1 MKKNITFNSKH
12 IQWFLF
18 LCLSFSITFCMFL
31 LSSCSDDDHEEVNN
45 QAHYQDVPAS
55 LLTDAKK
62 LEMVRSIQDLK
73 DGRFFYLDYTE
84 DYKLSTISGYNLTD
98 NTQLIGAVLK
108 TLCDKTPSWL
118 KARVKLDAGCSAF
131 AVTTPDTGDYLMGRN
146 FDYSHDNEPIAA
158 ALVRTAP
165 EGGLK
170 SISMVDAYWI
180 GYRQDLWH
188 YILYNKEQFEKHK
201 TSASIYQASIDE
213 INVRLAKLAKDCER
227 YRNLVE
233 KKAAT
238 PIQLEQLEVEYAATR
253 KKLEGVKKQQA
264 AAYKGVNEVTTRKQN
279 VAASIERAEA
289 AVEMAKLNLSYCVV
303 VAPCDGKLG
312 RRSIEEGQ
320 MVNAGT
326 TITYI
331 IPTNNKW
338 VIANYK
344 ETQIENL
351 YVGQK
356 VRMTVDAISNKE
368 FEGTVTAISGATGSK
383 YSLVPTDNSAGNFV
397 KIQQRVPVRIDFNN
411 LSKEDN
417 EHLAAGMM
425 VVVKAERK

>member
-1 MKKNITFNSKH
+1 MEQNENNKIETAREENAAATQASHEDNTATTQTSHEEMQKKLKKQRIRQIIASLIGVAILAFGLWK
-12 IQWFLF
+12 IVCLF
-18 LCLSFSITFCMFL
+18 LDYNANETSNDAQVEQYISPVNLRASGYIAKVCFKE
-31 LSSCSDDDHEEVNN
+31 HEEV
-45 QAHYQDVPAS
+45 HKGDT
-55 LLTDAKK
+55 LLILDDREYRIRLMEAEAALKDAKAGAN
-62 LEMVRSIQDLK
+62 VIDA
-73 DGRFFYLDYTE
+73 
-84 DYKLSTISGYNLTD
+84 
-98 NTQLIGAVLK
+98 TQQ
-108 TLCDKTPSWL
+108 
-118 KARVKLDAGCSAF
+118 
-131 AVTTPDTGDYLMGRN
+131 TT
-146 FDYSHDNEPIAA
+146 
-158 ALVRTAP
+158 
-165 EGGLK
+165 
-170 SISMVDAYWI
+170 
-180 GYRQDLWH
+180 Q
-188 YILYNKEQFEKHK
+188 
-201 TSASIYQASIDE
+201 TSATVYSASIDE
-213 INVRLAKLAKDCER
+213 IEVRLAKLAKDCER

-238 PIQLEQLEVEYAATR
+238 PIQLEQLEVEYAATK
-253 KKLEGVKKQQA
+253 KKLESVKRQQA
-264 AAYKGVNEVTTRKQN
+264 AAYKGVNEVVTRKQN
-279 VAASIERAEA
+279 VAATIERAEA

-331 IPTNNKW
+331 LPNAQKW

-344 ETQIENL
+344 ETQVENL

-397 KIQQRVPVRIDFNN
+397 KIQQRVPVRIDFTN

-417 EHLAAGMM
+417 ARLAAGMM
-425 VVVKAERK
+425 VVVKAERNKK

>member
-1 MKKNITFNSKH
+1 MEQNENKNVETAEATQVSHEETRKKLKKQRVRQIVASLIGVAILAFGLWK
-12 IQWFLF
+12 IVCLF
-18 LCLSFSITFCMFL
+18 LDYNSNETSNDAQIEQYISPVNLRASGYIAKVCFREHQEVHKGDTL
-31 LSSCSDDDHEEVNN
+31 LVLDDREYRIRLME
-45 QAHYQDVPAS
+45 AEAA
-55 LLTDAKK
+55 LKDAKAGAN
-62 LEMVRSIQDLK
+62 VINA
-73 DGRFFYLDYTE
+73 TE
-84 DYKLSTISGYNLTD
+84 
-98 NTQLIGAVLK
+98 Q
-108 TLCDKTPSWL
+108 
-118 KARVKLDAGCSAF
+118 
-131 AVTTPDTGDYLMGRN
+131 TT
-146 FDYSHDNEPIAA
+146 E
-158 ALVRTAP
+158 
-165 EGGLK
+165 
-170 SISMVDAYWI
+170 
-180 GYRQDLWH
+180 
-188 YILYNKEQFEKHK
+188 

-238 PIQLEQLEVEYAATR
+238 PIQIEQLEVEYAATK

-279 VAASIERAEA
+279 VAASIEA

>member
-1 MKKNITFNSKH
+1 MEQNENNKIGTVREENAATTQASHEDNAATTQTSHEEMQKKLKKQRIRQIIASLIGVAILAFGLWK
-12 IQWFLF
+12 IVCLF
-18 LCLSFSITFCMFL
+18 LDYNANETSNDAQVEQYISPVNLRASGYIAKVCFKE
-31 LSSCSDDDHEEVNN
+31 HEEV
-45 QAHYQDVPAS
+45 HKGDT
-55 LLTDAKK
+55 LLILDDREYRIRLMEAEAALKDAKAGAN
-62 LEMVRSIQDLK
+62 VIDA
-73 DGRFFYLDYTE
+73 
-84 DYKLSTISGYNLTD
+84 
-98 NTQLIGAVLK
+98 TQQ
-108 TLCDKTPSWL
+108 
-118 KARVKLDAGCSAF
+118 
-131 AVTTPDTGDYLMGRN
+131 TT
-146 FDYSHDNEPIAA
+146 
-158 ALVRTAP
+158 
-165 EGGLK
+165 
-170 SISMVDAYWI
+170 
-180 GYRQDLWH
+180 Q
-188 YILYNKEQFEKHK
+188 
-201 TSASIYQASIDE
+201 TSATVYSASIDE
-213 INVRLAKLAKDCER
+213 IEVRLAKLAKDCER

-238 PIQLEQLEVEYAATR
+238 PIQLEQLEVEYAATK
-253 KKLEGVKKQQA
+253 KKLESVKRQQA
-264 AAYKGVNEVTTRKQN
+264 AAYKGVNEVVTRKQN
-279 VAASIERAEA
+279 VAAAIERAEA

-331 IPTNNKW
+331 LPNAQKW

-344 ETQIENL
+344 ETQVENL

-397 KIQQRVPVRIDFNN
+397 KIQQRVPVRIDFTN

-417 EHLAAGMM
+417 ARLAAGMM
-425 VVVKAERK
+425 VVVKAERNKK

>member
-1 MKKNITFNSKH
+1 MTVYAFQFYGGTVYTKYAAILYRNGAESEGNFNMFAVAVGCKGVKIGRFGCPECGRVYISERK
-12 IQWFLF
+12 LF
-18 LCLSFSITFCMFL
+18 PVGRDESENGILVL
-31 LSSCSDDDHEEVNN
+31 DDREYRIRLME
-45 QAHYQDVPAS
+45 AEAA
-55 LLTDAKK
+55 LKDAKAGAN
-62 LEMVRSIQDLK
+62 VINA
-73 DGRFFYLDYTE
+73 TE
-84 DYKLSTISGYNLTD
+84 
-98 NTQLIGAVLK
+98 Q
-108 TLCDKTPSWL
+108 
-118 KARVKLDAGCSAF
+118 
-131 AVTTPDTGDYLMGRN
+131 TT
-146 FDYSHDNEPIAA
+146 E
-158 ALVRTAP
+158 
-165 EGGLK
+165 
-170 SISMVDAYWI
+170 
-180 GYRQDLWH
+180 
-188 YILYNKEQFEKHK
+188 

-238 PIQLEQLEVEYAATR
+238 PIQLEQLEVEYAATK

-397 KIQQRVPVRIDFNN
+397 KIQQRMPVRIDFNN